1 MTTKFIPDIS
11 ASTVAAII
19 GLHRYKPVTEAMYD
33 VLGKDKA
40 IKERM
45 RAIERAYNR
54 RSLYS
59 VKNEALAD
67 PNIRDC
73 VTTALSAAET
83 SSDMDGILDDAASR
97 AKIVVALRFSHYA
110 PELQNMMVDEV
121 RGQVARQRGT
131 ANENKILN
139 TYEEEQKVEVTERNT
154 RTFRKAYSNFKLVG
168 RTDGFVAS
176 ESRIVDSKD
185 RVRFI
190 ETPPIYDEIQ
200 LRVYMNLADARESE
214 LVERFPDGRR
224 RLTRYTNDGDK
235 WQAIENGLVN
245 ASNAM
250 QNALENEEELKRI
263 IFANTIG
270 V

>member
-19 GLHRYKPVTEAMYD
+19 GLHRYKPIAEAMYD
-33 VLGKDKA
+33 VLGKDKT

-45 RAIERAYNR
+45 RAIERAHNR

-67 PNIRDC
+67 TNIRDC
-73 VTTALSAAET
+73 VATALVSAEST
-83 SSDMDGILDDAASR
+83 TDMEPVLDEVAR
-97 AKIVVALRFSHYA
+97 KAKIVVALRFSQYT
-110 PELQNMMVDEV
+110 PELQKLIVDDV

-154 RTFRKAYSNFKLVG
+154 RTFRKTYSNFKLVG
-168 RTDGFVAS
+168 RTDGYVAS
-176 ESRIVDSKD
+176 ENRIVDSKD

-190 ETPPIYDEIQ
+190 ENPPIYDEIQ
-200 LRVYMNLADARESE
+200 LRVYMNMADARESE

-224 RLTRYTNDGDK
+224 RLTRYTNDADK
-235 WQAIENGLVN
+235 WQAIEDGLVH
-245 ASNAM
+245 ASNTM
-250 QNALENEEELKRI
+250 QAALEDEEELKRI
-263 IFANTIG
+263 IFANTVG